1 MNGIHSGQS
10 LFSILFFF
18 LTLLIIYRPTFFYVS
33 WVLLLINPLTFQL
46 LLVSNHQLFLWSNF
60 SCRCCCSTQRR
71 PCWVCALWRPTV
83 KNSSHL
89 LYIPHIIIPVSKFQS
104 ATLTSWA
111 HFGRDEAFESIQFYL
126 SFSTLEKT
134 LVSRIKERNSW
145 AGFST
150 AAIQTAHLKTGS
162 SIFRA
167 DQQFWRIFSLFG
179 GLNWPLGYSGQ
190 NWQHKHRQKTIPSQ
204 LEQLESCTDKKDLCL
219 IFTTTCLIVDF
230 LMTRNSSLFA

>member
-1 MNGIHSGQS
+1 MALWSGHERHPRWAIT
-10 LFSILFFF
+10 FFCIFFF
-18 LTLLIIYRPTFFYVS
+18 FQPYWSSPGQLSSMYPEFCDC
-33 WVLLLINPLTFQL
+33 INPLTFQL

-71 PCWVCALWRPTV
+71 PCWACAFWRPTV

-89 LYIPHIIIPVSKFQS
+89 LNTLHIIILLSKFKS
-104 ATLTSWA
+104 ATLASWA
-111 HFGRDEAFESIQFYL
+111 HFGQDEAFENIQFYL

-150 AAIQTAHLKTGS
+150 AAIQTAQLKTGS
-162 SIFRA
+162 SIFGA

-179 GLNWPLGYSGQ
+179 GRDWPLGYSGQ
-190 NWQHKHRQKTIPSQ
+190 NWKTQTQTINNPIPVGTAGVVHR
-204 LEQLESCTDKKDLCL
+204 
-219 IFTTTCLIVDF
+219 
-230 LMTRNSSLFA
+230 